1 MNGWSGINFPVEQK
15 DWDRFERNNKD
26 VALNILSANS
36 TKGELNIIGTSKFN
50 NKRRRKVILLM
61 ITDNQKWHYVAAK

>member
-26 VALNILSANS
+26 VALNILSAHS
-36 TKGELNIIGTSKFN
+36 TKENLI
-50 NKRRRKVILLM
+50 
-61 ITDNQKWHYVAAK
+61 

>member
-26 VALNILSANS
+26 VALNILSAHS
-36 TKGELNIIGTSKFN
+36 TKEKLNIIGTSKIN

-61 ITDNQKWHYVAAK
+61 ITDNQKWHYVAVK